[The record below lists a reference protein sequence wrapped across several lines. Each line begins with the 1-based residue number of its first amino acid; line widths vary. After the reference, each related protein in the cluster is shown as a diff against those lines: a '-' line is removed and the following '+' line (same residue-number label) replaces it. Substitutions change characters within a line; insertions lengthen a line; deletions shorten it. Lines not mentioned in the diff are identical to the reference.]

1 MKFPYTH
8 TWFYLMFLWSDA
20 VQFDTYNITYIIS
33 IWKHV
38 CTSLTLWHHNQL
50 RSQPWASRQP
60 TNLKP
65 QASLYWESAFQLRRK
80 NLFVRTNSVAM
91 NNSYIFSV
99 VDSGFFL
106 FFLLFLIVL
115 LLRIFSLII
124 IQSRAFLNVLKDAW
138 RGTLIEVL

>member
-1 MKFPYTH
+1 
-8 TWFYLMFLWSDA
+8 
-20 VQFDTYNITYIIS
+20 
-33 IWKHV
+33 
-38 CTSLTLWHHNQL
+38 
-50 RSQPWASRQP
+50 
-60 TNLKP
+60 
-65 QASLYWESAFQLRRK
+65 
-80 NLFVRTNSVAM
+80 M
-91 NNSYIFSV
+91 NNSYTFSV